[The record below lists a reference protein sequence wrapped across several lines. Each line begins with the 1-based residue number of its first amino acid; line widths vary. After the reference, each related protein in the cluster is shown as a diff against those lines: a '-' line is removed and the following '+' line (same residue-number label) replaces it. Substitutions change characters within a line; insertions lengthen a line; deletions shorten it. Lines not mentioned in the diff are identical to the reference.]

1 MATSAWLNADN
12 YECRKIDFKRH
23 FLIFRKVMYDVSLPA
38 EDPLQFQDAGELYR
52 MGAELAEQPLRTDL
66 GSVPVIWAAL
76 RAPSKVP
83 TLALA
88 STCLRVFALGAITAP
103 VAILSDLGLR
113 ALLLWVAISYLVA
126 LGAEVVVLVLL
137 IRRLETL
144 K

>member
-1 MATSAWLNADN
+1 MGVGCGLSVLAT
-12 YECRKIDFKRH
+12 
-23 FLIFRKVMYDVSLPA
+23 V
-38 EDPLQFQDAGELYR
+38 
-52 MGAELAEQPLRTDL
+52 L

-83 TLALA
+83 TFALA

-103 VAILSDLGLR
+103 VAILTDLEFR

-137 IRRLETL
+137 IRRLETP